1 MSYVESIFQ
10 YTEATTVVAGVRS
23 EPPVWPMLSGQ
34 RATQEESGRDK
45 VAVAPA
51 EGYLAEAMVNYP

>member
-1 MSYVESIFQ
+1 
-10 YTEATTVVAGVRS
+10 
-23 EPPVWPMLSGQ
+23 MLSGQ